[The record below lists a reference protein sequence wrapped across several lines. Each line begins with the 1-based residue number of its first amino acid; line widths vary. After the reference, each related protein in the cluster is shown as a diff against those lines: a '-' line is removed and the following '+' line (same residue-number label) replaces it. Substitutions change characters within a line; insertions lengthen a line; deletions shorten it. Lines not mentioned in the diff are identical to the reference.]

1 MPAACSLSGRLS
13 TRKAST
19 TISWVED
26 MVATNSAPSATNR
39 GDLAGSVR
47 ASSRIAAMSS
57 NCENTSQPPCDT
69 CTLPP
74 GPNYFEYA
82 GVPEEADE

>member
-1 MPAACSLSGRLS
+1 MTQNFEDYILHLTDVIDRMETALENVFGERDWLVRHAPD
-13 TRKAST
+13 
-19 TISWVED
+19 IEVECNLC
-26 MVATNSAPSATNR
+26 VFR
-39 GDLAGSVR
+39 
-47 ASSRIAAMSS
+47 
-57 NCENTSQPPCDT
+57 ENTSQPPCDT